1 MRNGAEFL
9 RADLHIHSF
18 GEFGSYDVTDTTM
31 TPTAIVDTAIE
42 KGLGVISI
50 TDHNEIMNSHAALKY
65 AEGKD
70 ILVIPGIEVS
80 TTQGHLLL
88 YFSSFEQLRAF
99 HGKLNISQDRRTCMN
114 GVVQCLEI
122 AQQERGIG
130 ILAHIDVEA
139 GFEKTIGKFGPVME
153 EIFKHKNLLGLE
165 IANIGSSSF
174 YTDIDNDSN
183 RKNLISLHR
192 TFCGYDADYN
202 IAKLL
207 SSDAHTLERLG
218 VNADGGK
225 KLTRI
230 KMDEMS
236 FHSFKI
242 ALISSESRIRLEDFI
257 PEKRP
262 IIKSI
267 TIEGGLLD
275 KVHVDLSKNL
285 TCIIGGRG
293 AGKSTLL
300 EAIREAS
307 GNKSNAK
314 VIDSDVWP
322 QNILLT
328 YEDEAGQ
335 ILNFRREKNSQTINT
350 TDPINGISKIDI
362 ESYGQGD
369 TASTLQHCDVE
380 PMILIKFLDDFLDLN
395 SLKNKDRE
403 FIERLRNNQS
413 QAKKLRIE
421 LVSLEPTKKALV
433 NEQRKLQSLE
443 KEKAGEL
450 VKYQTALIR
459 ERELRQNLI
468 NDLKKLIDTY
478 KQLFLKREAFENI
491 ENLSDAEIIVGKNY
505 FQNVKKIVSEFSHI
519 VTEKSGEL
527 DTALNK
533 KITELKEELLKWQ
546 GEEKT
551 IQAKID
557 EKKAVLESQG
567 IPFDLGKINQI
578 SKDIIDYTTK
588 IKLLEGYQKTLKE
601 LDVERKELLEQ
612 RKSIKDAIY
621 YKRFEFAKLLNS
633 NLKNTIEG
641 FFITVKYQQGVCSS
655 EFEQLLKS
663 IMEWRTSQ
671 VPKANLVASQLS
683 PLQFADIC
691 KKNNI
696 TALKTLKDNCNN
708 TLFSTEDAQSIIS
721 RVTKDYGYE
730 EFESLSYEDYA
741 SIHVTKYVVDE
752 SYPSKQKPVSRQIS
766 ELSLGQQQSVLLS
779 ILLLS
784 KSNKPLII
792 DQPEDNLDSEFIF
805 KTIVKNLRSIKEM
818 RQVII
823 VTHNPNIAVL
833 GDAELIVP
841 LKSTNIK
848 SFTLGLGSIDR
859 NETREK
865 CCEILEGGKSAFEQ
879 RKIIYGI

>member
-18 GEFGSYDVTDTTM
+18 GDFGSYDVTDTTM
-31 TPTAIVDTAIE
+31 TPAAIVDTAIE

-99 HGKLNISQDRRTCMN
+99 HGKLNISQDRRTCTN
-114 GVVQCLEI
+114 GIVQCLEI
-122 AQQERGIG
+122 AQQEQGIG

-139 GFEKTIGKFGPVME
+139 GFEKTIGKFGLAME

-174 YTDIDNDSN
+174 YTDIDNDLN
-183 RKNLISLHR
+183 RKNLVSLHR
-192 TFCGYDADYN
+192 KFCGYDTDYN

-218 VNADGGK
+218 VNAEGGK

-230 KMDEMS
+230 KMDETS

-335 ILNFRREKNSQTINT
+335 ILNFRREKNSQTINA

-395 SLKNKDRE
+395 NLKNKDRE
-403 FIERLRNNQS
+403 LIEKLRNNQS

-433 NEQRKLQSLE
+433 NEQRKLQRLE

-468 NDLKKLIDTY
+468 TDLKNLIDTY
-478 KQLFLKREAFENI
+478 KQLFLKKEAFENI
-491 ENLSDAEIIVGKNY
+491 ENLSDTEIIVGKNY

-519 VTEKSGEL
+519 VTEKSDEL
-527 DTALNK
+527 DIALNK

-588 IKLLEGYQKTLKE
+588 IKLLEGYQKTLRE

-612 RKSIKDAIY
+612 RKNIKNTIY
-621 YKRFEFAKLLNS
+621 YKRLEFARLLNN
-633 NLKNTIEG
+633 NLRNTIEG

-683 PLQFADIC
+683 PLQFAEIC

-696 TALKTLKDNCNN
+696 AALKTLKDNCNN
-708 TLFSTEDAQSIIS
+708 TLFSTEDAQAIIS

-752 SYPSKQKPVSRQIS
+752 SNPSKQKTVSRQIS

-841 LKSTNIK
+841 LKSTNVQ
-848 SFTLGLGSIDR
+848 SFVLGLGSIDR
-859 NETREK
+859 SETREK

>member
-18 GEFGSYDVTDTTM
+18 GDFGSYDVTDTTM

-50 TDHNEIMNSHAALKY
+50 TDHNEIMNSHVALKY

-99 HGKLNISQDRRTCMN
+99 HGKLNIAQDRKTCTN
-114 GVVQCLEI
+114 GIVQCLEI
-122 AQQERGIG
+122 AQQEQGIG
-130 ILAHIDVEA
+130 VLAHIDVEA
-139 GFEKTIGKFGPVME
+139 GFEKTIGKFGPAME

-165 IANIGSSSF
+165 IANIGNNSF
-174 YTDIDNDSN
+174 YTDNDNDLN
-183 RKNLISLHR
+183 RKNLVSLYR

-207 SSDAHTLERLG
+207 SSDAHTLEKLG

-230 KMDEMS
+230 KMDETS

-242 ALISSESRIRLEDFI
+242 ALISNESRIRLEDFI

-300 EAIREAS
+300 EAIRETS

-328 YEDEAGQ
+328 YEDETGQ
-335 ILNFRREKNSQTINT
+335 VLNFRREKNSQTINT
-350 TDPINGISKIDI
+350 TDPITGISKIDI

-369 TASTLQHCDVE
+369 TASTLQHCDVD
-380 PMILIKFLDDFLDLN
+380 PMILINFLDDFLDLN
-395 SLKNKDRE
+395 TLKNKDRE
-403 FIERLRNNQS
+403 LIEKLRNNQS
-413 QAKKLRIE
+413 QSKKLRIE
-421 LVSLEPTKKALV
+421 LVSLEPTKKALI

-443 KEKAGEL
+443 KERAGEL

-459 ERELRQNLI
+459 ERELRQSLI
-468 NDLKKLIDTY
+468 TDLKNLIDTY
-478 KQLFLKREAFENI
+478 KQLLLKKEAFKNI
-491 ENLSDAEIIVGKNY
+491 ENLSDTEIIVGKNY

-527 DTALNK
+527 DIALNH

-578 SKDIIDYTTK
+578 SKDIIDYTAK
-588 IKLLEGYQKTLKE
+588 IKLLEGYQKMLKE
-601 LDVERKELLEQ
+601 LDIERKELLAQ

-621 YKRFEFAKLLNS
+621 YKRFEFAKLLNN

-671 VPKANLVASQLS
+671 VPKASLVASQLS
-683 PLQFADIC
+683 PLQFVDIC

-696 TALKTLKDNCNN
+696 AALKTLKDNYNN
-708 TLFSTEDAQSIIS
+708 TLFSTEDAQAIIS

-730 EFESLSYEDYA
+730 EFESLLYEDYA

-752 SYPSKQKPVSRQIS
+752 SNPSKQKPVSRQIS

-841 LKSTNIK
+841 LKSTNVK
-848 SFTLGLGSIDR
+848 SFILGLGSIDR
-859 NETREK
+859 SETREK